1 MVRSAHP
8 QTKGHTGHRNT
19 KEETNMKKTIIA
31 TACFAL
37 GTLFNAA
44 QAEMAVAIAG
54 PMSGQYASA
63 GDQIR
68 KGAEMALADINA
80 RGGVLG
86 EKLTLEVGDDACDP
100 KQAVSVANT
109 MVNREIV
116 FMHGHWCS
124 SSTIPAS
131 DVYEESD
138 ILMATV
144 STNPQ
149 VTERGLQNIF
159 RIMGRDDQQGMVAG
173 TYIAENF
180 KGKKIAVVDDKS
192 AYGKGL
198 ADEIAKAMS
207 AKGVEPTLRES
218 LTAGEKD
225 YSGLVTKLKRDGVSV
240 MAYGGYHTEVA
251 LILRQARQA
260 GLDLTVMG
268 GDTMTNSELVTAAG
282 DAADNV
288 LFTFSPDPRKNPDA
302 APVVEKFR
310 AAKIEP
316 EGYVLYAYAAMQL
329 FEQAATQAKSVKFTD
344 LEKTMRSGTYKTVIG
359 ELSFDK
365 KGDQKA
371 PGFVVYK
378 WTGGK
383 YDYVK

>member
-1 MVRSAHP
+1 M
-8 QTKGHTGHRNT
+8 N
-19 KEETNMKKTIIA
+19 KTLLA
-31 TACFAL
+31 AAL
-37 GTLFNAA
+37 AAVGLAA
-44 QAEMAVAIAG
+44 QPALAELPVAIAG

-68 KGAEMALADINA
+68 KGAEMAIADINA

-86 EKLTLEVGDDACDP
+86 EKLVLEVGDDACDP

-109 MVNREIV
+109 MVNKEIV

-131 DVYEESD
+131 DVYYEAD
-138 ILMATV
+138 IPMATV

-149 VTERGLQNIF
+149 VTERGLENIF

-173 TYIAENF
+173 TYLADHF

-198 ADEIAKAMS
+198 ADEIAKAMT
-207 AKGVEPTLRES
+207 ARGIEPALRES
-218 LTAGEKD
+218 ITAGEKD
-225 YSGLVTKLKRDGVSV
+225 YSGLVTKLKSDGVEV

-251 LILRQARQA
+251 LILRQAQQA

-282 DAADNV
+282 PAADKV
-288 LFTFSPDPRKNPDA
+288 LFTFSPDPRKNASA

-329 FEQAATQAKSVKFTD
+329 FEQAATAAGSTD
-344 LEKTMRSGTYKTVIG
+344 YDALQKAMREGSFDTVIG
-359 ELSFDK
+359 NLSFDA

-371 PGFVVYK
+371 PGFVVYQ
-378 WTGGK
+378 WQGGQ
-383 YDYVK
+383 YDYAR